1 MEQHEKIAKVE
12 QHRDQLLS
20 RQNRLLNELSLV
32 ERQLDDVIHILGRM
46 GYSKCNSL
54 TSRTRRHCT
63 SYEGAKPDG

>member
-1 MEQHEKIAKVE
+1 MEQPERIAKVE

-46 GYSKCNSL
+46 GVL
-54 TSRTRRHCT
+54 
-63 SYEGAKPDG
+63 EMQQPDEPHTPALYVIRGGKA